1 MDYQVPTG
9 KEWWPGSEV
18 GITKGKEFK
27 LAIFI
32 LKHIL
37 KKYTYKNINF

>member
-9 KEWWPGSEV
+9 KEQWPGSEV
-18 GITKGKEFK
+18 GTKGKEIK
-27 LAIFI
+27 LAIYI